1 MVKQKGPDKV
11 WRLAEEIEAAKTLA
25 AELKLS
31 PIVAN
36 LLLRRDVTSVAA
48 AKLFLRPDLA
58 QLHTPKKMKGIATAV
73 TLITDAIAAGDKIC
87 IYGDFDCDG
96 VTSTAL
102 LYETLME
109 MGADAYP
116 FIPNRFQ
123 HGYGLN
129 SGVIKELAEK
139 KYRLIVTVDNGI
151 ANYSEIEAAKKLGV
165 KVIVTDHHQP
175 PPTLPAAE
183 AIVNPRQPGCAYP
196 FKDLAGVGV
205 AFKLAQ
211 ALAAKSGNQINI
223 EKKLDLV
230 AIGTVADI
238 VPLLGE
244 NRVLVTKGLELINTS
259 PRPGIAALKL
269 ISGLRD
275 DKVSSEQVSYLLA
288 PRFNAAGRMSTARY
302 GLKLLLTGDRLTAK
316 SLALELNRY
325 NQDRQNI
332 ENKVLLDA
340 ISRIEKD
347 GLSNSS
353 SIVLASA
360 TWHEGVSGIVASRL
374 IERYNRP
381 TILFTEKDGV
391 LKGSGRSI
399 PNVNIF
405 AALSHCREL
414 LIGFGGHQAAVG
426 VRLKKE
432 NLTRFTNYF
441 NSVLD
446 EMFDI
451 DELVDVINVD
461 AAVELDQLSD
471 KILEEIEEL
480 EPFGKS
486 NPMPKFVTSGVYLDE
501 QRRLGKGENLRF
513 LVRSDN
519 YAFNTI
525 GFRLNNIDKIFNH
538 KQTADIVYQL
548 GRDRWKGDNSLQL
561 RLVDIKLNDDSSTT
575 PSRFNG

>member
-48 AKLFLRPDLA
+48 AKLFLRPDLT
-58 QLHTPKKMKGIATAV
+58 QLHTPKKMKGMATAV

-129 SGVIKELAEK
+129 AGVIKELAEK

-211 ALAAKSGNQINI
+211 ALAVKSENQINI

-399 PNVNIF
+399 PDVNIF

-432 NLTRFTNYF
+432 NLARFTNYF

-471 KILEEIEEL
+471 KILQEIEEL

-519 YAFNTI
+519 HAFNTI

-548 GRDRWKGDNSLQL
+548 ERDRWKGDNSLQL